1 MTPEEIHNK
10 IKDYSIPQKKEFYKT
25 ITAEERKL
33 YNSYMNKLRVYK
45 SREKNPDKYR
55 EDQMKIM
62 KERRAKD
69 PIKNKE
75 LNNIHNKTY
84 RLKKKLTQ
92 EEAVN
97 IIAKAYK
104 NKKKLEADK
113 KELNIKLIAKD
124 KAKDIIDELINNK
137 LKSIRNQKR
146 PKKYATNDEW
156 KKAETERV
164 KKYYEKKKND
174 KK

>member
-10 IKDYSIPQKKEFYKT
+10 IKDYSITQRKQYFKT
-25 ITAEERKL
+25 ITTEERKL
-33 YNSYMNKLRVYK
+33 YNNYVNKLRVYK
-45 SREKNPDKYR
+45 LREKDPTKYR
-55 EDQMKIM
+55 EDQQKIM

-97 IIAKAYK
+97 IIQKAYK
-104 NKKKLEADK
+104 NKKQLEADK
-113 KELNIKLIAKD
+113 KILNEKLIAKD
-124 KAKDIIDELINNK
+124 KGKDLTNELMNK
-137 LKSIRNQKR
+137 ILLKIRNQKR
-146 PKKYATNDEW
+146 PKKYATDQEW
-156 KKAETERV
+156 KQAETERV